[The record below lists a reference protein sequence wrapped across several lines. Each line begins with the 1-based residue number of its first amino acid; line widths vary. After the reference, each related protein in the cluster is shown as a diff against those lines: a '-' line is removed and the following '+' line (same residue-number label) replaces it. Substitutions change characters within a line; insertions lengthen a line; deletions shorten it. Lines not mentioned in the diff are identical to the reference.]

1 MEADCILRDQMEGN
15 WYNTYT
21 SINHSTAEKSLY
33 MAFNSNTGSPCRLR
47 LRSETTSDGR
57 SIVALGSN
65 EKYAL
70 FFPVRNISLPDGMN
84 LTSLIQLNKRIPFVK
99 NSVKPTGCAPRC
111 SKSSDQSIKAETSSN
126 RAATSKEKSKRRKN
140 KCSCLSSETP
150 AQGGGNVERCR
161 RPRQCRPTPS
171 SSSSTSSSSSS
182 SSTAAARKNG
192 SRNGESSS
200 SNIAVGGR
208 SPGWNQMHRPEQR
221 LREKENRKPPTESS
235 ATDVDLLQLS
245 ADGRLGPSPSS
256 DNSAAPVKWTVERSG
271 GKTKSKTRGPEQQQ
285 QPERM
290 KKKHHK
296 NRRGGMKNHP
306 RTEESSRPSSKQHQ
320 QSKNNN
326 KSASREDGGA
336 VRLAAAQHSRKSD
349 SRLIRHRY
357 RKIRAHPELAQQLAA
372 MS

>member
-1 MEADCILRDQMEGN
+1 LEQDCILRDQMEGN

-21 SINHSTAEKSLY
+21 SIKHSTAEKSLY

-47 LRSETTSDGR
+47 LKSEITSDGR

-111 SKSSDQSIKAETSSN
+111 SKLSDQSIKETSSN
-126 RAATSKEKSKRRKN
+126 RAGSKEKSKRKN

-161 RPRQCRPTPS
+161 RPRQCRQNPGQHTQK
-171 SSSSTSSSSSS
+171 
-182 SSTAAARKNG
+182 KNH
-192 SRNGESSS
+192 GESSS
-200 SNIAVGGR
+200 SNIATGSGWKQLKR
-208 SPGWNQMHRPEQR
+208 SER
-221 LREKENRKPPTESS
+221 LQEKESRNQKRVTTENS
-235 ATDVDLLQLS
+235 ASDVNLLS
-245 ADGRLGPSPSS
+245 AESRLSPINRLEMDHS
-256 DNSAAPVKWTVERSG
+256 PVKWMVESESSQSSDQNEKKTTLTTTHQDRSPQRNRN
-271 GKTKSKTRGPEQQQ
+271 KLKTRRG
-285 QPERM
+285 
-290 KKKHHK
+290 KKTSTEDRSPADTVSNPSNSKAS
-296 NRRGGMKNHP
+296 NGGRQD
-306 RTEESSRPSSKQHQ
+306 RTLRFPH
-320 QSKNNN
+320 
-326 KSASREDGGA
+326 
-336 VRLAAAQHSRKSD
+336 RKSD

-357 RKIRAHPELAQQLAA
+357 RKIRAHPELAEQLDA